1 MLLFVLVA
9 VLVITM
15 CLVLKKNKWKTSNFS
30 SNIYQSNTQIRC
42 STENEGFS
50 DNGSV
55 TTHTNAAYKT
65 SQPPLDEMLDVVYD
79 TVIEQSSPKEGDS
92 KLTVQQKEAYESSN
106 FPLSPNVSY
115 APLKRQAS
123 NINTDYYIIM

>member
-9 VLVITM
+9 VIVITM
-15 CLVLKKNKWKTSNFS
+15 CLVLIKNKQKTSNFS

-42 STENEGFS
+42 TENEDFS
-50 DNGSV
+50 DSGSV

-65 SQPPLDEMLDVVYD
+65 SQPPLDDRLDVVYD
-79 TVIEQSSPKEGDS
+79 TVIEQSSPKEGDP
-92 KLTVQQKEAYESSN
+92 KLTVKQKEAYESSN